1 MVERNVIPFSAIIGQ
16 ERLKKALMIVAV
28 NPSVG
33 GLLIMGPKGVAK
45 STAVR
50 ALANLLPEIEVVADC
65 PFSCDP
71 RSPESM
77 CDSCRARYERGEK
90 LPVIRRKMR
99 IVELPVSATL
109 DRVVGSLDIK
119 KAIEEGLRALSP
131 GLLAE
136 ANRGILYIDE
146 VNLLPDDIVNAI
158 LDSAASKVNV
168 VEREGVSVSH
178 PANFILIGT
187 MNPEEGELRPQL
199 LDRFGISVV
208 AESPKSEEELVQIAK
223 VVEEFE
229 ANPKKI
235 KEQFEPKERELRERI
250 TRAREILR
258 EVEISDDL
266 MRLIAKVIIKYSLS
280 NRAMIATVRVAK
292 TIAALDGRKVVSE
305 EDVKEALEYVLP
317 HRLNVQQMQ
326 EEKVD
331 VEKVKKELEEILK
344 GDGGNNREEE
354 KEQREEKELEYVLPH
369 RLNVQQMQE
378 EKVDVEK
385 VKKELE
391 EILKDDGGNNR
402 EEEKEQREEKEIN
415 VDLKVDS
422 LKSDKSGRGGIS
434 RSTGNLSS
442 FLGKVV
448 DFYSTIVNM
457 ALSGRKRITREDVS
471 LKELRGRGSVPILI
485 LLDTSRSMN
494 LGRRI
499 SIAKKLSKSL
509 LNNAYKLRSKVG
521 LITFSGYSANYVVRF
536 SKNFSLIDR
545 SLNSVKPQ
553 GRTPLSHAIY
563 LANKVLKK
571 ESMYSTPITFIIT
584 DGKANVSLKG
594 NIREELERLSYE
606 LGKMSKVVVVDANTS
621 QFTPSYNQLIARS
634 SNARLISLNQLSKVL
649 NDRAK
654 FTNLLLRL

>member
-344 GDGGNNREEE
+344 
-354 KEQREEKELEYVLPH
+354 
-369 RLNVQQMQE
+369 
-378 EKVDVEK
+378 
-385 VKKELE
+385 
-391 EILKDDGGNNR
+391 DDGGNNR
-402 EEEKEQREEKEIN
+402 KEEKEQREEKEIN

-471 LKELRGRGSVPILI
+471 LKELRGRGSVPILV

-584 DGKANVSLKG
+584 DGKANVSLNG

-634 SNARLISLNQLSKVL
+634 SNARIISLNQLSKVL

>member
-77 CDSCRARYERGEK
+77 CDSCRARYEKGEK

-229 ANPKKI
+229 ANPKKV

-344 GDGGNNREEE
+344 
-354 KEQREEKELEYVLPH
+354 
-369 RLNVQQMQE
+369 
-378 EKVDVEK
+378 
-385 VKKELE
+385 
-391 EILKDDGGNNR
+391 DDGGNNR

-415 VDLKVDS
+415 VNLKVDS

-471 LKELRGRGSVPILI
+471 LKELRGRGSVPILV

-584 DGKANVSLKG
+584 DGKANVSLNG

-634 SNARLISLNQLSKVL
+634 SNARIISLNQLSKVL